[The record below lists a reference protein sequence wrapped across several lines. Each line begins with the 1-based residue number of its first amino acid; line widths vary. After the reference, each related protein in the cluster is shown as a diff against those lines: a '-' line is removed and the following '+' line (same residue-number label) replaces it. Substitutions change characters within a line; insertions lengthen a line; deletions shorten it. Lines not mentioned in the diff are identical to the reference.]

1 MILKAKVLRQKKMT
15 KEMTTNAPAKII
27 IEKSKGNLAHFLHL
41 LSSMFRIGFLGYGGG
56 CALIPVIEQ
65 EVVKDEKLVTRK
77 EYNKHTLVACITPG
91 ALPVEIAAGMGLS
104 SYGISGMIFAAL
116 ALAVPGSF
124 LTVLITMLLSNV
136 TDTVLTEIQCFSIGA
151 AAFVSYL
158 LILYAANCMKESKT
172 AGRKNFINT
181 LVIIFGVYLLGVGK
195 IFGPYMPWHT
205 TFFGL
210 STIQILGLAFFGIF
224 FTECTFKNTRKILV
238 SAVLILIYLF
248 GAGKAQIISNP
259 YILLFDKVLMWVLAI
274 YGIIRSFKGDIEQSG
289 KKINWKPE
297 LFAFLKEAAAWLLFI
312 IVFSIPALIISK
324 DAFAFIG
331 KGIFS
336 TLISFG
342 GGDAYLSVADGLF
355 VGNQGVTE
363 SEFYTLLVPVANV
376 LPGSILSKILTGIA
390 YYLGYNIGGSAIE
403 GFLFS
408 LSGFAVSVGASGLA
422 FIAIYHLYNAVENIS
437 IIQMVGKWIRPIISG
452 LLLTV
457 TTSMIYQ
464 NIKTA
469 GSIGLPVVAVLILTA
484 VIIIMSFVLS
494 RRLSNAKL
502 IFISIGV
509 ALVVCNI
516 LFLI

>member
-1 MILKAKVLRQKKMT
+1 
-15 KEMTTNAPAKII
+15 
-27 IEKSKGNLAHFLHL
+27 
-41 LSSMFRIGFLGYGGG
+41 
-56 CALIPVIEQ
+56 
-65 EVVKDEKLVTRK
+65 
-77 EYNKHTLVACITPG
+77 
-91 ALPVEIAAGMGLS
+91 
-104 SYGISGMIFAAL
+104 
-116 ALAVPGSF
+116 
-124 LTVLITMLLSNV
+124 
-136 TDTVLTEIQCFSIGA
+136 
-151 AAFVSYL
+151 
-158 LILYAANCMKESKT
+158 
-172 AGRKNFINT
+172 
-181 LVIIFGVYLLGVGK
+181 
-195 IFGPYMPWHT
+195 
-205 TFFGL
+205 
-210 STIQILGLAFFGIF
+210 
-224 FTECTFKNTRKILV
+224 
-238 SAVLILIYLF
+238 
-248 GAGKAQIISNP
+248 
-259 YILLFDKVLMWVLAI
+259 MWVLAI